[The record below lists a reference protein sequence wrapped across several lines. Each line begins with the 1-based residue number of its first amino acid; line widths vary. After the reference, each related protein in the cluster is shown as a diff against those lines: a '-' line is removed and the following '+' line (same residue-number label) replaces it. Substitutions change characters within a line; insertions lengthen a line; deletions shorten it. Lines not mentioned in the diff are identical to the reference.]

1 MTTRRTIILVLAML
15 FSVPI
20 FSRTT
25 YLEDPNPFTLGFY
38 MLAKFEAGSVE
49 AGQMFDSFWFTNREM
64 RTPIISLYYKVQD
77 KEGRIMYERSMESEI
92 DP

>member
-25 YLEDPNPFTLGFY
+25 YIEDPDPFTLGFY
-38 MLAKFEAGSVE
+38 MLASVE
-49 AGQMFDSFWFTNREM
+49 PHSEDS
-64 RTPIISLYYKVQD
+64 D
-77 KEGRIMYERSMESEI
+77 
-92 DP
+92 